1 MKVRI
6 HSVSAHLYRI
16 LIHPILWLGVALE
29 VYLLLQPIFIE
40 LLMRMKYGG
49 GGMEIDSVL
58 GALSL
63 STNIGGTR
71 DLEPIVYSFIAA
83 QTYIVERKSGYLRA
97 SVLREGTRRYLG
109 GCLASTCMAA
119 AVIAVIGLM
128 LFALILVVCF
138 GATLLPTEPE
148 IAMDLGISGNALLF
162 GRTPWLIWGVVGIS
176 YIFAITGHCLC
187 ALAVSAVSNN
197 LFVVVLSPMLIYYV
211 LANLT
216 SPFLSPMGLDYVY
229 LGRGMTRIDAPLQ
242 ALAVTAAGY
251 LPVIL
256 IAAVV
261 FYLAASWRM
270 RHE

>member
-1 MKVRI
+1 
-6 HSVSAHLYRI
+6 
-16 LIHPILWLGVALE
+16 
-29 VYLLLQPIFIE
+29 
-40 LLMRMKYGG
+40 
-49 GGMEIDSVL
+49 
-58 GALSL
+58 
-63 STNIGGTR
+63 
-71 DLEPIVYSFIAA
+71 
-83 QTYIVERKSGYLRA
+83 
-97 SVLREGTRRYLG
+97 
-109 GCLASTCMAA
+109 MAA

-148 IAMDLGISGNALLF
+148 VAMDLGISGNALLF

-211 LANLT
+211 LVNLT

-229 LGRGMTRIDAPLQ
+229 LGRGMTRIDAPLR

-261 FYLAASWRM
+261 FWFAASWRI